1 MNQHNT
7 CILLD
12 ITKINIQKTIVILRE
27 LEVLDNKCTM
37 TYHGFTEV

>member
-7 CILLD
+7 CTLRD

-27 LEVLDNKCTM
+27 LEVLDDKCTM
-37 TYHGFTEV
+37 IYHSMIY